1 MSSRSSSPA
10 STVRATTPSAPSH
23 PDLLISALSRLN
35 LTPAPSP
42 PRRVQP
48 IVSEPSSAA
57 SFHTLCS
64 VTTHD
69 DPDIWTLGSTSGDDG
84 GSRSG
89 LMSRDEA
96 SSYAH
101 EVALAFVQ
109 NPSHVSG
116 GSSARKLVFYQ
127 SLIVQFALRTHAELP
142 TSIKKCKKLLKAR
155 LHISIKQYLEVMRRG
170 GNVLTEVKQF
180 RSKAALCSHLR
191 KPRTRVR
198 IDEAKAEMLEPLLI
212 TISYH

>member
-42 PRRVQP
+42 PRRLQP
-48 IVSEPSSAA
+48 IVSEPSPAA
-57 SFHTLCS
+57 SFLTLRS

-89 LMSRDEA
+89 LLSRDEA

-101 EVALAFVQ
+101 EVALAFVE

-116 GSSARKLVFYQ
+116 GSPARKLVFYQ
-127 SLIVQFALRTHAELP
+127 SLIVQFALRTHEELP
-142 TSIKKCKKLLKAR
+142 NSITKCKKLLRAS
-155 LHISIKQYLEVMRRG
+155 LNIAIKQYLEVMARG
-170 GNVLTEVKQF
+170 GNVLQEVEQF
-180 RSKAALCSHLR
+180 KSKKALRLHLMKR
-191 KPRTRVR
+191 RNRVR
-198 IDEAKAEMLEPLLI
+198 LETAKAEMLQPFLV
-212 TISYH
+212 TIF